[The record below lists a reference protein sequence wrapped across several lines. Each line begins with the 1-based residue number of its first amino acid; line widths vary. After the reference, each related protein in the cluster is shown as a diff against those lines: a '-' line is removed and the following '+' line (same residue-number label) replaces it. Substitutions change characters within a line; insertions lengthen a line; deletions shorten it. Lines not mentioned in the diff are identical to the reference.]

1 MCFVARSKFKMTPI
15 YVKRWAIDSQEEDL
29 SGLKYVD
36 AVLDTNLGPDDVL
49 VEMQAGSINYRDLV
63 IGKVFPTPK
72 SITRDERV
80 FHTVTDIYNRGNY
93 PWSLSQG

>member
-1 MCFVARSKFKMTPI
+1 MTPVP
-15 YVKRWAIDSQEEDL
+15 VKRWAIDSQEEDL

-63 IGKVFPTPK
+63 IGKVFSTPK
-72 SITRDERV
+72 SIPRDERV
-80 FHTVTDIYNRGNY
+80 FHTVADTYDRESY